1 MTNSLMSKVLAEKDQ
16 ELSHAKA
23 LLEASNAHCTIMK
36 CMELDARTE
45 LLNKKNKSHHTV
57 KMSARYV
64 AHDMMRE
71 LHASQTLERAK
82 HAKEAAEKE
91 AWKAEEGAACNA
103 QIQEEIKT
111 RIFTGVWSLYSHF

>member
-1 MTNSLMSKVLAEKDQ
+1 MTNSLMNKVLAEKDQ
-16 ELSHAKA
+16 ELTYTKA
-23 LLEASNAHCTIMK
+23 LLEASNAYCIIMK
-36 CMELDARTE
+36 CTESDARTE

-57 KMSARYV
+57 KTSAHYV

-91 AWKAEEGAACNA
+91 A
-103 QIQEEIKT
+103 
-111 RIFTGVWSLYSHF
+111 